1 MADEISHS
9 ESEAYFRSQHI
20 PLEQTKGS
28 SFSERLR
35 LRTYLST
42 KRAIDV
48 IGATVAIII
57 FSPIMV
63 FAAVGIKLDS
73 PGPIFF
79 MPTRVGQGGKLFKMI
94 KFRSMRMYQIDGHVV
109 HAHEILKKDQMLL
122 DEYKKS
128 SYKLK
133 NDPRVTRI
141 GKLMR
146 KTSIDEFPQFFN
158 ILRGDM
164 SLVGP
169 RAYLPNELIEQQ
181 EVFPET
187 KPLLKTLLAA
197 KPGLSGTWQV
207 SGRSE
212 INFDKRIKM
221 DAEYVSKQ
229 SIIYDIKILLLTV
242 PALLTGR
249 GAV

>member
-1 MADEISHS
+1 MAEISPT
-9 ESEAYFRSQHI
+9 ETEAYFKSQHV
-20 PLEQTKGS
+20 PLEQTIS
-28 SFSERLR
+28 SSIWEMIRLR
-35 LRTYLST
+35 SYITM
-42 KRAIDV
+42 KRLMDIIGSV
-48 IGATVAIII
+48 IAIIV
-57 FSPIMV
+57 FSPIMIV
-63 FAAVGIKLDS
+63 AAILIKLDS

-94 KFRSMRMYQIDGHVV
+94 KFRSMNMYQIDGQVV
-109 HAHEILKKDQMLL
+109 HAHEVLKKDQILL
-122 DEYKKS
+122 NEYKKS

-133 NDPRVTRI
+133 NDPRVTRV
-141 GKLMR
+141 GRYLR
-146 KTSIDEFPQFFN
+146 KYSIDEFPQFFN

-181 EVFPET
+181 EVYPET

-197 KPGLSGTWQV
+197 KPGLSGMWQV

-212 INFDKRIKM
+212 INFDKRIQM
-221 DAEYVSKQ
+221 DADYVRKQ
-229 SIIYDIKILLLTV
+229 SILFDIKILIMTI
-242 PALLTGR
+242 PALLSGR

>member
-1 MADEISHS
+1 MAEISHT
-9 ESEAYFRSQHI
+9 ESEAYFRSQHVPI
-20 PLEQTKGS
+20 EQTIS
-28 SFSERLR
+28 SSIYEMFRLR
-35 LRTYLST
+35 FYLFN
-42 KRAIDV
+42 KRLMDL
-48 IGATVAIII
+48 IGATIALIV
-57 FSPIMV
+57 FSPIMIL
-63 FAAVGIKLDS
+63 AAIAIKLDS

-94 KFRSMRMYQIDGHVV
+94 KFRSMRMYQIDGQVV
-109 HAHEILKKDQMLL
+109 HAHEVLKKDQILL
-122 DEYKKS
+122 NEYKKS

-133 NDPRVTRI
+133 NDPRVTHI
-141 GKLMR
+141 GKFLR

-181 EVFPET
+181 EVYPET

-197 KPGLSGTWQV
+197 KPGLSGPWQV

-212 INFDKRIKM
+212 INFDKRIQM
-221 DAEYVSKQ
+221 DAKYVRKQ
-229 SIIYDIKILLLTV
+229 SIFYDIKILLLTV
-242 PALLTGR
+242 PALVTGR